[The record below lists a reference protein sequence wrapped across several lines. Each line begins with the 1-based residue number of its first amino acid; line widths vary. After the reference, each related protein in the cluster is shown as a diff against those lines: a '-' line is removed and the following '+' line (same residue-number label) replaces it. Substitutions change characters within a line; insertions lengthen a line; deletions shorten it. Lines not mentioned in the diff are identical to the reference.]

1 MTLRFTHS
9 QMQEAS
15 KPKISII
22 GAGISGLTTGCY
34 LQMNGFET
42 QIFEKHNLPGGLC
55 TNWQKGEYTFDGSVH
70 WILGSDKGSGFYHL
84 WSELLDLDKIPF
96 HNHKVRLEV
105 EVKNTSDKYGHK
117 RFRLFTNL
125 EEFQAYIDDIAPE
138 DSNTIRK
145 FIQKIRIL
153 QEFDVPPLLEK
164 LPIIPSIIRGIKMMR
179 FLRFLKAI
187 MALNR
192 MTNYSLAKKLQNAF
206 LKESFEL
213 LFDGD
218 EVSMLVLAF
227 PMASFDKKSA
237 GYPIGGSL
245 QWAKYLEESYLNLGG
260 KIHYSTPVREIIVE
274 NNEAKAL
281 LVRNNKVH
289 ESDAIIS
296 CSDWHHTVF
305 DLLKGKYIDKKQQ
318 ALADGKSFP
327 LFYSVLLVSFGV
339 KIPLKDQAHFFRFP
353 IDEKLVSPC
362 GTDWDRL
369 EVHIYNYDPTLAPE
383 GKVSVA
389 CSFYTTNGQYW
400 IDLRKN
406 NRAQYRIEKEKFA
419 QKVAELVDKKIPGF
433 KESVE
438 VIDFATPA
446 STLRYTNSWK
456 GSAQG
461 WLPKKNF
468 LKPLPIQFQFPGLKK
483 CYYASHWSRPGG
495 GLPIAI
501 SIGRDVAKKICKD
514 FRKPFIVNGKKY

>member
-1 MTLRFTHS
+1 
-9 QMQEAS
+9 MQ

-22 GAGISGLTTGCY
+22 GAGVSGLTTGCY

-70 WILGSDKGSGFYHL
+70 WILGSDKGSGFYYL
-84 WSELLDLDKIPF
+84 WSELLQLDKIPF

-105 EVKNTSDKYGHK
+105 EVLKNSDKYGSK

-125 EEFQAYIDDIAPE
+125 VELQAYIDDIAPE
-138 DSNTIRK
+138 DSAVFRK
-145 FIQKIRIL
+145 FIKKVKVL
-153 QEFDVPPLLEK
+153 QEFDAPPLMEK
-164 LPIIPSIIRGIKMMR
+164 LPLIPSIIRGIKMMR
-179 FLRFLKAI
+179 YLKFLKAI
-187 MALNR
+187 MSLNK
-192 MTNYSLAKKLQNAF
+192 MTNYSMAKQLKNPF

-218 EVSMLVLAF
+218 VVSMLVLAF
-227 PMASFDKKSA
+227 PMASFDLKSG

-245 QWAKYLEESYLNLGG
+245 QWARYLEEKYISLGG
-260 KIHYSTPVREIIVE
+260 KINYSTPVRDVIIE

-296 CSDWHHTVF
+296 CTDWHHTVF
-305 DLLKGKYIDKKQQ
+305 DLLHGKYINQKQIELE
-318 ALADGKSFP
+318 AGKSFP
-327 LFYSVLLVSFGV
+327 LFYSILLVSFGV
-339 KIPLKDQAHFFRFP
+339 NMPLKDYPHFSRFP
-353 IDEKLVSPC
+353 INEKLTSPC
-362 GTDWDRL
+362 GGEWERL
-369 EVHIYNYDPTLAPE
+369 EVHVYNYDPTLAPE

-389 CSFYTTNGQYW
+389 CSFCSTNGNYW
-400 IDLRKN
+400 INLRKT

-419 QKVAELVDKKIPGF
+419 QKVLDLVDQKIPGF
-433 KESVE
+433 KANVE
-438 VIDFATPA
+438 EIDFATPA
-446 STLRYTNSWK
+446 TIARYTNSWQ

-461 WLPKKNF
+461 WLPMKNF
-468 LKPLPIQFQFPGLKK
+468 LSPLPIKLTIPGLKNF
-483 CYYASHWSRPGG
+483 YYASHWSRPGG

-501 SIGRDVAKKICKD
+501 SIGRDVAKKVCKD
-514 FRKPFIVNGKKY
+514 FKKSFIVNGKRY